1 MVGKI
6 YKFNDREYKV
16 LASADTKYV
25 MAECVT
31 DGDFKG
37 DIIFL
42 CDVVVD
48 GNVIKSPTTFN
59 YFVTKKQFYNEATE
73 NKTISE
79 NASAIRKRYYKI
91 PKVLC
96 ELVATAYQNN
106 M

>member
-16 LASADTKYV
+16 LANDDTKYV
-25 MAECVT
+25 MAECIA
-31 DGDFKG
+31 DGGFNG
-37 DIIFL
+37 DVIFL

-48 GNVIKSPTTFN
+48 DDVIKSPTVFN
-59 YFVTKKQFYNEATE
+59 YLVTKKQFYNEATE
-73 NKTISE
+73 GKAISE